1 MLRETIRERDISNLV
16 VRGGQGQFFA
26 KYLLAKIEVLSYCN
40 VFTKMSETPAR
51 LGKSWSEEEVVQ
63 LLQNIRK
70 KKAVDE
76 IAKIHERTEGAIRS
90 RLREL
95 AADYHFNDNRSME
108 EIQKFTGLSVEAIND
123 AIQRR
128 KSRIFMQ
135 ENRQRTAAEP
145 VRVKQSVNV
154 VSKYDFIDDTHTAG
168 EPTMREMMAVM
179 LDVQRKLTT
188 ILEWRG

>member
-1 MLRETIRERDISNLV
+1 
-16 VRGGQGQFFA
+16 
-26 KYLLAKIEVLSYCN
+26 
-40 VFTKMSETPAR
+40 
-51 LGKSWSEEEVVQ
+51 
-63 LLQNIRK
+63 
-70 KKAVDE
+70 
-76 IAKIHERTEGAIRS
+76 
-90 RLREL
+90 
-95 AADYHFNDNRSME
+95 
-108 EIQKFTGLSVEAIND
+108 
-123 AIQRR
+123 
-128 KSRIFMQ
+128 MQ

>member
-1 MLRETIRERDISNLV
+1 
-16 VRGGQGQFFA
+16 
-26 KYLLAKIEVLSYCN
+26 
-40 VFTKMSETPAR
+40 MSEAPAR
-51 LGKSWSEEEVVQ
+51 VGKAWSEEEVVQ

-70 KKAVDE
+70 KKGVDE

-108 EIQKFTGLSVEAIND
+108 EIQKFTGLSVESIND

-128 KSRIFMQ
+128 KNRIAMQ
-135 ENRQRTAAEP
+135 ENRQLN
-145 VRVKQSVNV
+145 RVKKETVAVPIKPIVNT
-154 VSKYDFIDDTHTAG
+154 VSKYDFIDVPHTAG

-188 ILEWRG
+188 ILEWRE